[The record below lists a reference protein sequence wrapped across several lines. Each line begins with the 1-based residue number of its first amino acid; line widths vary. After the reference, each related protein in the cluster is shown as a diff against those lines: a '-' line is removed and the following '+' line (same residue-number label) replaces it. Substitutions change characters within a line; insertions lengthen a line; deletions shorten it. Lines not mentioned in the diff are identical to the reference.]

1 MMDDKVKLIKSVRLL
16 DGIPEKHLT
25 ALAEFLRSV
34 SLEDGAILFDE
45 GSKGDCLYFISA
57 GQVRISKRVSGET
70 FKDLAIMGPGDC
82 FGEMALIDDV
92 VRSARATA
100 VGAAGLFELRRE
112 DLHTWLGSHPELAM
126 EFFAA
131 LVQEQSRRLR
141 VTSTELALLY
151 DLSNILLDRIPT
163 AKELLVKVVEHVT
176 PHLQGSWAAQSSLYN
191 IYNQEMEFVSAK
203 GTADFSGIRAKLP
216 APDETHSV
224 WVDEATYY
232 VSLPGAKHPLGFLLF
247 RSQNA
252 LTDDSRSETGRTLA
266 TVAKLLSTALE
277 NIEFRTEDSLRDR
290 LKQKLSNATGL

>member
-1 MMDDKVKLIKSVRLL
+1 MTDDKVTLIKSVRLL

-25 ALAEFLRSV
+25 ALAEFLKSV
-34 SLEDGAILFDE
+34 SLEDGAMLFDE
-45 GSKGDCLYFISA
+45 GSKGDCLYFISS
-57 GQVRISKRVSGET
+57 GQIRISKRVTGEV
-70 FKDLAIMGPGDC
+70 FKDLAILGPGDC

-92 VRSARATA
+92 TRSARAAA

-141 VTSTELALLY
+141 VTSTELTLLY
-151 DLSNILLDRIPT
+151 DLSNILLDRIPS
-163 AKELLVKVVEHVT
+163 AKELLAKVVEHVT
-176 PHLQGSWAAQSSLYN
+176 PHLQGSWASQAFLYN
-191 IYNQEMEFVSAK
+191 TYNDETEFVSSK
-203 GTADFSGIRAKLP
+203 GEADFASVQSKIPPPG
-216 APDETHSV
+216 ETRSL
-224 WVDEATYY
+224 WVDDATYF

-252 LTDDSRSETGRTLA
+252 LTEDDRNETGRTLA

-277 NIEFRTEDSLRDR
+277 NIEFRTEEVLRDR
-290 LKQKLSNATGL
+290 LKRTLSHATGL